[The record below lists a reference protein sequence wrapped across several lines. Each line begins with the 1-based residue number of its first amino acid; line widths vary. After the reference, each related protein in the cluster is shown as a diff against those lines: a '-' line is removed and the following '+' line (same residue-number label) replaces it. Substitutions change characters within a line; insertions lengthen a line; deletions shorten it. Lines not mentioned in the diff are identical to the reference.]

1 MAVITKKKQTKRSFF
16 LPTSP
21 LCSVACAVVFI
32 VLFNPSSGLGASRHM
47 SNNMSLRNMW
57 ESQMH
62 IVYGTAWKKEQ
73 TAQLVEEA
81 VTTGFR
87 FIDTACQPKHYN
99 EAGVG
104 EGWYRAALKLGID
117 RSDMYLQTKFTPIDG
132 QDPNRIPYD
141 KQATLTEQVQQSLS
155 VSLKNLNTEYLDALV
170 LHSPL
175 RRFEDTLIVWRQFEK
190 FVDEGKVKVIG
201 ISNCYDLRTLQ
212 ALYEEAR
219 HKPKVLQNRFYAES
233 AFDTGIRQFCKEKG
247 ILYQSFWTLTANR
260 HALATPDV
268 KAIAATKQLTP
279 QTLMY
284 AFMMT
289 LGHTPLSGTTNKEHM
304 AEDVAI
310 MERVVGGEQ
319 IFADDQEIAKFAE
332 ILGIPGH
339 TSSLAD

>member
-1 MAVITKKKQTKRSFF
+1 M
-16 LPTSP
+16 
-21 LCSVACAVVFI
+21 
-32 VLFNPSSGLGASRHM
+32 HM
-47 SNNMSLRNMW
+47 
-57 ESQMH
+57 
-62 IVYGTAWKKEQ
+62 VYGTAWKKEE
-73 TAQLVEEA
+73 TARLVEEA

-117 RSDMYLQTKFTPIDG
+117 RSEMYLQTKFTPING

-141 KQATLTEQVQQSLS
+141 EQATLTEQVKQSLNA
-155 VSLKNLNTEYLDALV
+155 SLKNLNTDYLDALV

-175 RRFEDTLIVWRQFEK
+175 HRFEDTLAVWRQFEK
-190 FVDEGKVKVIG
+190 FVDEEKVKVLG
-201 ISNCYDLRTLQ
+201 ISNCYDLRTFQ

-233 AFDTGIRQFCKEKG
+233 SFDTGIRQFCKEKG
-247 ILYQSFWTLTANR
+247 ILYQSFWTLTASR
-260 HALATPDV
+260 HALATPEV

-284 AFMMT
+284 AFMMA
-289 LGHTPLSGTTNKEHM
+289 LGHTPLSGTTSNVHM

-310 MERVVGGEQ
+310 MERIVGGEK
-319 IFADDQEIAKFAE
+319 IFTDEELTKFAD

-339 TSSLAD
+339 TSYLSE